1 MNSSNSNLVTAFPA
15 ALRHD
20 AFASISTLPEAPPPS
35 HGFSVN
41 VGSETL
47 QIPYRIYHDPA
58 MIRSERL
65 TLTQNELL
73 SCLLTRHHSGFVREE
88 NLKRILDSN
97 HEWVPPFIIQLVGEY
112 VVEIIRSI
120 RDNFDRLD
128 PNLYR
133 AFLTCNPTFYQTTKD
148 RVVSYW
154 NCYHR
159 DQQRADYAG
168 FQVLEAF
175 DRLI

>member
-1 MNSSNSNLVTAFPA
+1 MNSSNSSLVKAFPA

-20 AFASISTLPEAPPPS
+20 ALVSLSTLPEAPPPS
-35 HGFSVN
+35 HTFCVN
-41 VGSETL
+41 IGSETVEV
-47 QIPYRIYHDPA
+47 PYRIYHDPA
-58 MIRSERL
+58 LIHSEHL
-65 TLTQNELL
+65 TRTQDELL
-73 SCLLTRHHSGFVREE
+73 SCLLTRHHSGFVRQE

-97 HEWVPPFIIQLVGEY
+97 HEWVPPFIVHLVGEY
-112 VVEIIRSI
+112 VIEIVCSI

-128 PNLYR
+128 ASVYR
-133 AFLTCNPTFYQTTKD
+133 AFLTSNPAFYQTTKD

-154 NCYHR
+154 NCYYR

-175 DRLI
+175 DRLL